1 MTKHLFAAVVLA
13 GASVAAAA
21 GPIYRCGKTYSQT
34 PCPNGTLVDAA
45 DPRTTAQ
52 RAQAKREVAREKRL
66 AAQME
71 SDRRAREAASAA
83 SQAGTAGPATAASAA
98 ALAPAPARKRT
109 HRRAA
114 SSPGV
119 VVLTPSPKQ
128 PKP

>member
-45 DPRTTAQ
+45 DPRTAAQ

-83 SQAGTAGPATAASAA
+83 SQAGTAGPAASAA
-98 ALAPAPARKRT
+98 APARAPARKRT

-114 SSPGV
+114 SSLGV
-119 VVLTPSPKQ
+119 VVLTPSPNQ